1 MDLCNGDLSGPDDG
15 IGHETKE
22 ANAKRTRPRKRQHGP
37 ELEACNT
44 KRRRADP
51 QPPKTPKARGK
62 QRTDIPSPSTSPEA
76 NPAPEQN
83 DDHRHSRKRHNLVEQ
98 KYRSRLNSQFK
109 QLLDTLPTSD
119 DTTTKN
125 SPSRSPGSGTRA
137 GPGAFQ
143 AITITNTD
151 RDRETHAVAS
161 TATINNNSWDKHIG
175 NGEGN
180 VRDKDDNKNAGDQRR
195 LSKGEV
201 LDRARMYI
209 QSLER
214 EHRRLVAER
223 RELDFLWEEGY
234 RRRCDIRGT

>member
-1 MDLCNGDLSGPDDG
+1 MDLCNGDPSGPDDRT
-15 IGHETKE
+15 GHDTKA
-22 ANAKRTRPRKRQHGP
+22 ANAKRTRPRKRHHSP
-37 ELEACNT
+37 ELEECNT

-76 NPAPEQN
+76 NPTPEQN

-98 KYRSRLNSQFK
+98 KYRWRLNSQFK
-109 QLLDTLPTSD
+109 QLLDILPTSD
-119 DTTTKN
+119 DTTTQT
-125 SPSRSPGSGTRA
+125 SPSRSPGTGTKA

-143 AITITNTD
+143 AIANAG
-151 RDRETHAVAS
+151 RERETHAVAT
-161 TATINNNSWDKHIG
+161 TATINKHIS

-180 VRDKDDNKNAGDQRR
+180 VQNKDDNKNPGDQRR

-201 LDRARMYI
+201 LDRARTYI